1 MDKDASV
8 SARSERLANVTFD
21 DLLAAMNDEAAYLR
35 RHPHDAGAVEDTK
48 RALAAL
54 VEFTHRELAATLT
67 TSSAELTAPSSA

>member
-1 MDKDASV
+1 MDKDAS
-8 SARSERLANVTFD
+8 VTFD

-54 VEFTHRELAATLT
+54 VEFT
-67 TSSAELTAPSSA
+67 SSAELSVSGVRRP

>member
-35 RHPHDAGAVEDTK
+35 RHPHDAGAVEDTR
-48 RALAAL
+48 RAAAAL
-54 VEFTHRELAATLT
+54 VEFTSL
-67 TSSAELTAPSSA
+67 SAGRNDSDQARAR